1 MASKESTAVIWMLSD
16 SFILSVMLLIG
27 GFLGKSISPFQVVFL
42 VNVMA
47 AFAAIALFS
56 KGKWENIKPQQM
68 KLHIFRGLLGVS
80 STICLFYALQY
91 LSLAEVTAINFF
103 VPLITSILSVFIFR
117 EKPKAYVYI
126 AIILN
131 LAGVMML
138 LSPKLMAS
146 QVTQQNL
153 YLGLIF
159 TLSAVAI
166 LVIYNINLKKIGNAE
181 KVVPQMVFAPLYSA
195 VILLPVA
202 IFVWKPLDTT
212 SVLLIMLYGGLLV
225 TKLAARFF
233 AFNKSDLSKLMPL
246 EYAQILFSSILGY
259 IFLQQTQTLLG
270 VAGIVLIVLSSL
282 AHVLF
287 MRFERNSH
295 TKNMKEITNN

>member
-1 MASKESTAVIWMLSD
+1 
-16 SFILSVMLLIG
+16 
-27 GFLGKSISPFQVVFL
+27 
-42 VNVMA
+42 
-47 AFAAIALFS
+47 
-56 KGKWENIKPQQM
+56 
-68 KLHIFRGLLGVS
+68 
-80 STICLFYALQY
+80 
-91 LSLAEVTAINFF
+91 
-103 VPLITSILSVFIFR
+103 
-117 EKPKAYVYI
+117 
-126 AIILN
+126 
-131 LAGVMML
+131 
-138 LSPKLMAS
+138 MAS

-159 TLSAVAI
+159 ALSAVAI

-195 VILLPVA
+195 IILLPVA
-202 IFVWKPLDTT
+202 IFVWKPLDTN
-212 SVLLIMLYGGLLV
+212 SALLIMLYGGLLI

-270 VAGIVLIVLSSL
+270 ITGIVLIVLSSI

-287 MRFERNSH
+287 MHFERNSD
-295 TKNMKEITNN
+295 TKNMKGITND